1 MMWIIVQSDMED
13 SGMNVLMDDEGGA
26 IKFKD
31 KVSAYRYI
39 EHLCKEHGVDYEL
52 MENDIELWR
61 LH

>member
-1 MMWIIVQSDMED
+1 MED
-13 SGMNVLMDDEGGA
+13 DGTNVLMDDRGA
-26 IKFKD
+26 AMKFKD

-39 EHLCKEHGVDYEL
+39 EIMCKEYGLDYDL